1 MSFKDQQV
9 FNFDPP
15 ESYKSKKITYSSNE
29 NGGQTPQPKS
39 GSKLTVKDIKNPNRP
54 KSPFG
59 LLSRL
64 SREPSPNTTAANV
77 TSKKG
82 SKNQPKVTK
91 ISRTSEFGIQQVDG
105 AITPIIAPPKTDKQ
119 RAKSMLP
126 VDETGYADPDSYPM
140 ESDDVEL
147 QAIIDY
153 IDEFYYGV
161 RLFPG
166 QDGSKVYVGWTTS
179 RFHLAAEKLERNFN
193 QKDIS
198 RCTLINT
205 SSDGSIVSSLNRNE
219 CFVFSAIDLSQNLN
233 DQEFSSSKIVA
244 NSVLIGCM
252 ADLAAGVISFTFNG
266 KETGQKIQIEPGTKL
281 YPAVFVE
288 PTTKEVL
295 QLELGRVKN
304 CLPLSAAMFPSL
316 GKHVQPKCPPRL
328 KLQFLQPIRWSRV
341 PNANLKVHCLKMNNV
356 LGWSLLC
363 EETGTYFFFCC

>member
-1 MSFKDQQV
+1 MAAKHGADAMTDEMISFGAKLALHAARRPDAPAV
-9 FNFDPP
+9 SCGA
-15 ESYKSKKITYSSNE
+15 ETLTYLQLHRLSNRLARGLAARGVKFGDLVTVGLP
-29 NGGQTPQPKS
+29 NSVGFVAVCYGIWKLGATPQPVS
-39 GSKLTVKDIKNPNRP
+39 FRLP
-54 KSPFG
+54 KG
-59 LLSRL
+59 
-64 SREPSPNTTAANV
+64 
-77 TSKKG
+77 
-82 SKNQPKVTK
+82 
-91 ISRTSEFGIQQVDG
+91 
-105 AITPIIAPPKTDKQ
+105 
-119 RAKSMLP
+119 
-126 VDETGYADPDSYPM
+126 
-140 ESDDVEL
+140 EL

-153 IDEFYYGV
+153 VDEFYYGV

-179 RFHLAAEKLERNFN
+179 RFHLSADKLERNFN
-193 QKDIS
+193 QKDTS

-205 SSDGSIVSSLNRNE
+205 SSGGSIVSSLTRSE
-219 CFVFSAIDLSQNLN
+219 CFVLSAIDLSANLN

-252 ADLAAGVISFTFNG
+252 ADLAAGIISFTFNG
-266 KETGQKIQIEPGTKL
+266 KETGQKLVIEPGTKL

-295 QLELGRVKN
+295 QIELGRVKN

-328 KLQFLQPIRWSRV
+328 KLQYLQPIRWSRV

-363 EETGTYFFFCC
+363 EEIGQLLYHKKH